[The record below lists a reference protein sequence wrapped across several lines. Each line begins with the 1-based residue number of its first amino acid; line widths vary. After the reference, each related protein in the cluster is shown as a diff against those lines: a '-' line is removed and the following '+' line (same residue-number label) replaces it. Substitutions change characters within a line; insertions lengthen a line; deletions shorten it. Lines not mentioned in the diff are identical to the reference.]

1 MQSKIVKTKHSYPMK
16 NQEQEIK
23 LVDGE
28 FTPIQASD
36 IISSL
41 IKQKINFHKIEGL
54 QHWERDHNSDTK
66 PINNRIEELKKA
78 EEIAKDF
85 IISMKKQGKK
95 IRIDGHL
102 KISLVE

>member
-1 MQSKIVKTKHSYPMK
+1 METQKSTITTE
-16 NQEQEIK
+16 NQEQHIK
-23 LVDGE
+23 LIDGE

-66 PINNRIEELKKA
+66 PISNRIKELEKA
-78 EEIAKDF
+78 EKVAKDF
-85 IISMKKQGKK
+85 IIEMKKQGKK

-102 KISLVE
+102 KISLVK